1 MNSQDIRQFSQE
13 NLPPEITKMTLEEFL
28 ESGLEECEY
37 IKGKLVP
44 MLPNSLEHGRVRV
57 NLILPLGL
65 YVRENRLGRVY
76 GPFTEFRVG
85 ECILVP
91 DIAFLSNEHIPD
103 DRSKMSP
110 VPPDLAVEVVSPTD
124 VSRQIEE
131 KCLPTLR
138 LGRSSYGYLNP
149 DPKR

>member
-57 NLILPLGL
+57 PCWRMYSGAR
-65 YVRENRLGRVY
+65 Y
-76 GPFTEFRVG
+76 
-85 ECILVP
+85 CIS
-91 DIAFLSNEHIPD
+91 F
-103 DRSKMSP
+103 
-110 VPPDLAVEVVSPTD
+110 
-124 VSRQIEE
+124 
-131 KCLPTLR
+131 
-138 LGRSSYGYLNP
+138 
-149 DPKR
+149 KRTYTR